1 MWSVIVVTLNEANK
15 TILLLQEV
23 VAGWTGGLLLE
34 GQDDQILAAEQAL
47 LDTKT
52 RIRDAK
58 RRARLAETFEE
69 QRGLQ
74 EDLKT
79 LERQRRRQ
87 RQTIFD
93 VEDEIEAR
101 RDQLIEALEE
111 RMKKKTLVHPLFRI
125 HWQIV

>member
-47 LDTKT
+47 LGTKT